1 MLTMTLLFLAI
12 MQSQTAAHAYRF
24 SLIAQLNRSTAG
36 RYSLTSCLSGDLSH
50 TTYMDLP
57 PLAIVWNTHSS
68 RPLCCG
74 APTMLV
80 RIRANCMV
88 VTVQDLDFL
97 QPDSDLDKDQA
108 A

>member
-1 MLTMTLLFLAI
+1 
-12 MQSQTAAHAYRF
+12 
-24 SLIAQLNRSTAG
+24 
-36 RYSLTSCLSGDLSH
+36 
-50 TTYMDLP
+50 
-57 PLAIVWNTHSS
+57 
-68 RPLCCG
+68 
-74 APTMLV
+74 MLV